1 MIKDFLELGQI
12 VSTHGIRGEIRLNPW
27 CDAPEFAKK
36 FKTLYFD
43 ANGDTP
49 VSVKMARPH
58 GNIVIMKL
66 ESVDSV
72 EKAAALKNKILYF
85 KRSDA
90 HLEKGKWFVSELIG
104 CGVYDAENKDLFYG
118 ELFDVA
124 PTGANDVWYI
134 KTPENEEVL
143 IPAIKD
149 VVIDCDVENGKIFIK
164 PLRGLFKDE
173 D

>member
-43 ANGDTP
+43 GMGKTP
-49 VSVKMARPH
+49 VAVKASRPH

-66 ESVDSV
+66 DGVDSV
-72 EKAAALKNKILYF
+72 EAAAALKNKMLYF

-104 CGVYDAENKDLFYG
+104 CSVYDADREGVLYG

-134 KTPENEEVL
+134 KTPENKDVL

-149 VVIDCDVENGKIFIK
+149 VVISCDVENGKIFIR
-164 PLRGLFKDE
+164 PLRGLFDDE

>member
-27 CDAPEFAKK
+27 CDAPEFAKH

-43 ANGDTP
+43 ANGDMP

-72 EKAAALKNKILYF
+72 EEAAALKNKILYWK
-85 KRSDA
+85 KRQ
-90 HLEKGKWFVSELIG
+90 KI
-104 CGVYDAENKDLFYG
+104 
-118 ELFDVA
+118 
-124 PTGANDVWYI
+124 I
-134 KTPENEEVL
+134 KM
-143 IPAIKD
+143 
-149 VVIDCDVENGKIFIK
+149 KI
-164 PLRGLFKDE
+164 
-173 D
+173 